1 MNKHLTRRFMEEQNG
16 DGGVGDG
23 VPPAVPAAGNA
34 PPPAAAWYDDFK
46 DPAVKDWLKSYGE
59 AYPNPEAVANKALN
73 LEKFVGAEKAGR
85 GVIAPKPDAKPEE
98 WQAFYKKV
106 GSVPEDPNGYKVPT
120 DLAPEIAA
128 QLADDPMMKAFREH
142 AHTIGMPPMFFE
154 SAVKWYI
161 DQNAGGEEAMI
172 ADFTRKSEADLM
184 SLKTEWPGVEYDKN
198 VELGRRAAREF
209 IPHEND
215 DEFTEKMSR
224 IEGALGTKE
233 TMKLF
238 ASIGGSIGEAGFVSG
253 DGNGNVGGVMTP
265 EAARVRIDSL
275 KKDPAFAAKL
285 LNNDADARAEWDRLH
300 KTAYSK

>member
-1 MNKHLTRRFMEEQNG
+1 MPGLSLSLGLGLTQRS
-16 DGGVGDG
+16 GGT
-23 VPPAVPAAGNA
+23 PAPAPAPAPKPAAPAPAKA
-34 PPPAAAWYDDFK
+34 PPKKGDDEDDK
-46 DPAVKDWLKSYGE
+46 DEPDA
-59 AYPNPEAVANKALN
+59 
-73 LEKFVGAEKAGR
+73 
-85 GVIAPKPDAKPEE
+85 KPDAKPEE
-98 WQAFYKKV
+98 WQAFYKKI
-106 GSVPEDPNGYKVPT
+106 GSVPEDPTGYKIPA
-120 DLAPEIAA
+120 DIAPEIAS

-161 DQNAGGEEAMI
+161 DQSAGGEEAMI
-172 ADFTRKSEADLM
+172 ADFTKKSEADLM

-209 IPHEND
+209 LPHEND

-233 TMKLF
+233 TMKLW
-238 ASIGGSIGEAGFVSG
+238 AAIGGSIGEAGFVSG
-253 DGNGNVGGVMTP
+253 EGNGNVNGGMSP

-300 KTAYSK
+300 KTAYTDK